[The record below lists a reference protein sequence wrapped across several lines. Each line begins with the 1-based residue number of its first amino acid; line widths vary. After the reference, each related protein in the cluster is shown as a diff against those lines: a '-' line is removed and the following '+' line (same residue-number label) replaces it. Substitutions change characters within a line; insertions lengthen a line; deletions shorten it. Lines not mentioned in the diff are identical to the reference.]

1 MEKTPV
7 TCIIRISDL
16 YHQDITQRRKR
27 EKKGRKSMESME
39 RYVDGFLIPIA
50 KDKVNE
56 YREMSQ
62 KAGEIWKEL
71 GALEYYECIGDDLD
85 IEGMLSF
92 KKVADTSK
100 EETVIFSWIVFESR
114 EQRDRVNEAVMNDPR
129 IKEMMESGSE
139 PPFDYRRMAY
149 GGFKTLVNL

>member
-1 MEKTPV
+1 
-7 TCIIRISDL
+7 
-16 YHQDITQRRKR
+16 
-27 EKKGRKSMESME
+27 ME

-50 KDKVNE
+50 KDNVSK
-56 YREMSQ
+56 YKEMAQ
-62 KAGEIWKEL
+62 KAGEIWKEH

-92 KKVADTSK
+92 KKVANTSE

-114 EQRDRVNEAVMNDPR
+114 EARDRINAAVMNDPK
-129 IKEMMESGSE
+129 IKEIMVESGAPE
-139 PPFDYRRMAY
+139 LFDYKRMAY